1 MRKEGLLS
9 RDASLMAWSRSVRG
23 SVTAARKRTRLVSV
37 ACATAASTST
47 SPTTLLIF
55 GAGFIGEHVAKRAA
69 ARGFSILGTT
79 RRVGDRELELGQ
91 RHIRTLIF
99 DGSSPLSDDLIDR
112 HLASVTHVLS
122 TVPPLEGFD
131 PVLAHH
137 ARTLQRARMPA
148 LRWLGHLSTT
158 AVYGAQTDIDERS
171 EPAPATVVE
180 NLRFVI
186 EKEWAALAAVAGAD
200 TAAQVPVHIFR
211 PASVYGP
218 GRGPQQL
225 LRMGNAVAIEK
236 PGHSTSRI
244 HVEDLAAA
252 IVASMEQA
260 LEMPPATAAIAAAAP
275 SGGTNG
281 DAKASAPAAVRSYVL
296 ADSEPAP
303 PSEVLRY
310 AASIFGRP
318 PPPSIAFEKVE
329 KRLSAAQRAFW
340 SANLR
345 VASAGSL
352 ASLGVELRYPS
363 YREGLRATVAV
374 EGPLPPL
381 AVEGPLPPFIE
392 TSADKAAAPLTRAS
406 APVAAP
412 AEAPVTASVPVPVT
426 APVTTRVPA
435 AMTAAPAAVA
445 PAVAPPARA
454 ARATKAAGG
463 AGAARKGKGPSNFAE
478 AVEEL
483 HAEGWTYV

>member
-1 MRKEGLLS
+1 
-9 RDASLMAWSRSVRG
+9 MAWSRSVRG

-79 RRVGDRELELGQ
+79 RRVGDRELELAQ
-91 RHIRTLIF
+91 RHIRPLIF
-99 DGSSPLSDDLIDR
+99 DGSRPLSDDLIDR

-122 TVPPLEGFD
+122 TVPPLEGVD

-158 AVYGAQTDIDERS
+158 AVYGAQTDVDERS

-180 NLRFVI
+180 NLRFLI
-186 EKEWAALAAVAGAD
+186 EQEWAALAGAD
-200 TAAQVPVHIFR
+200 AAAQVPVHIFR

-218 GRGPQQL
+218 GRGPQQV
-225 LRMGNAVAIEK
+225 LRTGDAVAIEK

-260 LEMPPATAAIAAAAP
+260 MEMPPATAAIAAAAP
-275 SGGTNG
+275 SGGASG
-281 DAKASAPAAVRSYVL
+281 DAKASAPAAVHSYVL

-310 AASIFGRP
+310 AASIYGRP
-318 PPPSIAFEKVE
+318 PPPSISFEKVE

-340 SANLR
+340 SANMR
-345 VASAGSL
+345 VASAGTL
-352 ASLGVELRYPS
+352 ARLGVELRYPS

-374 EGPLPPL
+374 EGPLPPI
-381 AVEGPLPPFIE
+381 IE
-392 TSADKAAAPLTRAS
+392 TSAAKAAAPPLARPPIETAATTKAAAPLARAA

-412 AEAPVTASVPVPVT
+412 ANVPVTASVT
-426 APVTTRVPA
+426 A
-435 AMTAAPAAVA
+435 AMSPAP
-445 PAVAPPARA
+445 PAVAPPVAPPAPPARA
-454 ARATKAAGG
+454 SRTTKAAGAAG
-463 AGAARKGKGPSNFAE
+463 AAGAARKGKGPSSFAE
-478 AVEEL
+478 VVEAM

>member
-1 MRKEGLLS
+1 
-9 RDASLMAWSRSVRG
+9 MAWSRSVRG

-79 RRVGDRELELGQ
+79 RRVGDRELELAQ
-91 RHIRTLIF
+91 RHIRPLIF
-99 DGSSPLSDDLIDR
+99 DGSRPLSDDLIDR

-122 TVPPLEGFD
+122 TVPPLEGVD

-180 NLRFVI
+180 NLRFLI
-186 EKEWAALAAVAGAD
+186 EQEWAALAGAVAGAD
-200 TAAQVPVHIFR
+200 AAAQVPVHIFR

-218 GRGPQQL
+218 GRGPQQV
-225 LRMGNAVAIEK
+225 LRTGDAVAIEK

-252 IVASMEQA
+252 IVASMEQSM
-260 LEMPPATAAIAAAAP
+260 EMPPATAAIAAAAP
-275 SGGTNG
+275 SGGASG
-281 DAKASAPAAVRSYVL
+281 DAKASAPAAVHSYVL

-303 PSEVLRY
+303 SSEVLRY
-310 AASIFGRP
+310 AASIYGRP
-318 PPPSIAFEKVE
+318 PPPSISFEKVE
-329 KRLSAAQRAFW
+329 KKLSAAQRAFW
-340 SANLR
+340 SANMR

-352 ASLGVELRYPS
+352 ARLGVELRYPS

-374 EGPLPPL
+374 EGLLPPIIESSASKAAAPPL
-381 AVEGPLPPFIE
+381 ARPPIE
-392 TSADKAAAPLTRAS
+392 TAATTKAAAPL

-412 AEAPVTASVPVPVT
+412 ANVPVT
-426 APVTTRVPA
+426 ANVTA
-435 AMTAAPAAVA
+435 AMSPAPA
-445 PAVAPPARA
+445 PPAPPARA
-454 ARATKAAGG
+454 SRATKAAGAAG
-463 AGAARKGKGPSNFAE
+463 VAGAAGAARKGKGPSSFAE
-478 AVEEL
+478 AVEEM